1 VLDNRYFNTE
11 VNKNK
16 IAEINQ
22 INAPED
28 LNSADFKMRP
38 FNIGE
43 I

>member
-1 VLDNRYFNTE
+1 VLDNRLFNTE

-22 INAPED
+22 IDAPED
-28 LNSADFKMRP
+28 LNSVDFKMRP